1 MLKIKFPP
9 IRVHCWGGLGSQLFA
24 LALIEDLRQDLP
36 KRSIKL
42 ILHTGGVTKRLSE
55 IDSIAGEIK
64 IEYKDDFRPKQTKDS
79 KITLSS
85 RKQSIKNQLGK
96 AFNYFGFIAK
106 ANSSKQYL
114 ALRPWVLSTRGHYS
128 RREISS
134 KSIKS
139 IASRLES
146 ACQISREISQNH
158 SLAVQYRLGDLLTL
172 GEKNPVSAQLITAEC
187 KNLIEENNIS
197 DLWLYS
203 DSPSI
208 ASKNLNDLGAN
219 VKIHVQDVTTIQVII
234 DSINTD
240 LFIGTSSKI
249 SFWITLL
256 RFHLGK
262 NSPGSLPKGNEQ
274 NIIPL
279 FKFGTDLSAIKYY

>member
-1 MLKIKFPP
+1 MLGLKFPP

-24 LALIEDLRQDLP
+24 LALIADLQRDLP
-36 KRSIKL
+36 RRSIKL

-55 IDSIAGEIK
+55 IDSIAVGIE
-64 IEYKDDFRPKQTKDS
+64 IEYKNDFMPKQTKTS
-79 KITLSS
+79 KISLSS
-85 RKQSIKNQLGK
+85 RKQSVKTQLGK
-96 AFNYFGFIAK
+96 FLNYFGFIAE
-106 ANSSKQYL
+106 ANSSEQYMK
-114 ALRPWVLSTRGHYS
+114 LRPWVLSARGHYS

-139 IASRLES
+139 IAFRLES
-146 ACQISREISQNH
+146 ACQASRDISQNY

-172 GEKNPVSAQLITAEC
+172 DEKNPVPAQGIIAESAD
-187 KNLIEENNIS
+187 LIEENNIS

-203 DSPSI
+203 DTPAI
-208 ASKNLNDLGAN
+208 ASNNLSELKSQ
-219 VKIHVQDVTTIQVII
+219 VRIHVQDVTTIQTII

-240 LFIGTSSKI
+240 FFIGTSSKI

-262 NSPGSLPKGNEQ
+262 NSPGSLPIGNEG

-279 FKFGTDLSAIKYY
+279 FRIEADLSRIKFY